1 MTTYT
6 PDRWVITKLQKV
18 GEEPYYRILAGWYG
32 GFTTGDSWKLSSGVE
47 KVVEHEKCYE
57 FFQAS
62 GSIYIC
68 YKNSRG
74 MSMYMMSVFGSLKE
88 SGETN
93 GILFDL
99 VDDAIM
105 PLAVE
110 IAKPVKE
117 AKKLTKAE
125 LKELGLLRMPSPRK
139 QKKLNF

>member
-47 KVVEHEKCYE
+47 KVVEQEKYYE

-99 VDDAIM
+99 VDDSIM

-110 IAKPVKE
+110 IAEPVK
-117 AKKLTKAE
+117 ASTKKSRKPKKLTKAE
-125 LKELGLLRMPSPRK
+125 LKELD
-139 QKKLNF
+139 F